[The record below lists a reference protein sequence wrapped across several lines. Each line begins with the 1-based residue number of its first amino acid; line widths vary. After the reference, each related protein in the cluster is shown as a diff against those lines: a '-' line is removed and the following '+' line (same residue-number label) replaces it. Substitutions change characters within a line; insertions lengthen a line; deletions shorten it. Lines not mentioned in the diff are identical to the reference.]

1 MALDDIPVRAEDGDL
16 SGSAPA
22 VLREIASLLELLVRT
37 GDGGSIDLSSLPL
50 TQADRRW
57 LLGRLG
63 KGEVE
68 ISLAIGGRS
77 RIVETGYPGVWWVEH
92 HNEQDAL
99 TGEFIEVSYAP
110 ELVYAH
116 PDDAENGLESLKTLL
131 SELS

>member
-1 MALDDIPVRAEDGDL
+1 MALDDIPVRSEEGEL

-37 GDGGSIDLSSLPL
+37 GDGGTIDLSSLPL
-50 TQADRRW
+50 TPADRRW
-57 LLGRLG
+57 LLDRLG

-68 ISLAIGGRS
+68 ISLAIGGLS

-92 HNEQDAL
+92 HNEQDAV

-116 PDDAENGLESLKTLL
+116 PDDAEDGLESLKTLL
-131 SELS
+131 SELN